1 MNIDNTIKILHEK
14 MLCVAINTKKLS
26 REMDTKGL
34 LGAER
39 LHGVAALGL
48 TVEPTGSLR
57 ASSCMQAW
65 QKQGHREKI
74 KKNQY

>member
-1 MNIDNTIKILHEK
+1 MKK

-34 LGAER
+34 LRAEK
-39 LHGVAALGL
+39 LHGVAPLGL
-48 TVEPTGSLR
+48 TVEPTGSLM

-65 QKQGHREKI
+65 QKQGHTEKI